1 MTSIHGLRS
10 CASRAVA
17 VLVAAVL
24 ASCGKGVGSEE
35 SARRVYLG
43 LDRAID
49 RAINLGFDGFNAATS
64 ANIPPQSAPGDVAGT
79 LTVTGQVDQGA
90 SDNKQMRLRTAF
102 AMYTDSVSDGD
113 GGQIATR
120 LVYDSRDAALPQLD
134 MSLRSIP
141 SGTVTGT
148 LNGTLTVSGDLSGEV
163 TLALAFSGRIE
174 PVPGTTDRIRRVAGS
189 TTITGMVRS
198 QYGTYNVNLT
208 R

>member
-1 MTSIHGLRS
+1 MTSIHFLRS
-10 CASRAVA
+10 SASRGAA

-24 ASCGKGVGSEE
+24 ASCGNGIGSDE

-64 ANIPPQSAPGDVAGT
+64 ANIPPQSAMGDVAGT

-90 SDNKQMRLRTAF
+90 SDNKEMRLRTAF
-102 AMYTDSVSDGD
+102 AMYADNVSDGD
-113 GGQIATR
+113 GGTIATR
-120 LVYDSRDAALPQLD
+120 LTYDSRDSALPQLD
-134 MSLRSIP
+134 MSLRNIP

-148 LNGTLTVSGDLSGEV
+148 LSGALTLSGDLSGEV
-163 TLALAFSGRIE
+163 TLALTFSGRVE
-174 PVPGTTDRIRRVAGS
+174 PVPGMMGRIRRAAGS
-189 TTITGMVRS
+189 TMITGTVRS
-198 QYGTYNVNLT
+198 QYGTYNVNIT